1 MLVHQRAAG
10 AFAPHSHIFAKR
22 QPNLERADDVLRYP
36 ILKLEYVVEVALKS
50 VSPDMAAVQAIHQL
64 CRQPHA
70 IAGLANAPF
79 QHIASAEN
87 SPDFADVARLSLEHK
102 TRIASYD
109 QQFLNFRQRRQH
121 VFSDAVGEIF
131 LLGIAAHVLERQHR
145 DGRLIRQWRRAFN
158 LGNTRGNSL
167 LAFTR
172 RTHLIGPDWLLNVF
186 HLVNTK
192 VHKGHRQHLAHLIV
206 RGPGDTHGS
215 RVRQCLQP
223 RGYVHSV
230 TKQVSS
236 AHHYVADVDTDAEI

>member
-1 MLVHQRAAG
+1 MLVHQRAAR

-22 QPNLERADDVLRYP
+22 QPNFKRGDDVLRYS

-50 VSPDMAAVQAIHQL
+50 VGPDMAAVQAVDQL
-64 CRQPHA
+64 CRQSHT

-87 SPDFADVARLSLEHK
+87 SPDFADVPRLSLEHK
-102 TRIASYD
+102 TRVASYD

-121 VFSDAVGEIF
+121 VFRDAVGEIF
-131 LLGIAAHVLERQHR
+131 LLGIASHVLDRQHR

-158 LGNTRGNSL
+158 LGNTRGNGL

-186 HLVNTK
+186 HLLNTK
-192 VHKGHRQHLAHLIV
+192 VHEGHWQDLAHLV
-206 RGPGDTHGS
+206 VGGPGDTYGS
-215 RVRQCLQP
+215 GVRQCLQP
-223 RGYVHSV
+223 
-230 TKQVSS
+230 
-236 AHHYVADVDTDAEI
+236 